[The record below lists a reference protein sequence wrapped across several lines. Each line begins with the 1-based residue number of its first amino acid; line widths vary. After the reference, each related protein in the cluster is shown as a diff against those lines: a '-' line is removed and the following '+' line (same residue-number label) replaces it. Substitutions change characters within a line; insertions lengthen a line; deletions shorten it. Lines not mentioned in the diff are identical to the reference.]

1 MNLRRLCVSL
11 AIGAA
16 ATVCFAQ
23 PNRILSKI
31 DNARTVTLPG
41 RVHPLATA
49 GNDAGAVDPSFPV
62 PFITLLLK
70 PAAAQQASLDQLLQ
84 DQQNPASSSYH
95 RWLTPE
101 QYADRFGIS
110 PGDAAQIVAWLQSQG
125 FKVNPVSRSRTF
137 ITFDGA
143 AGQVQAAFG
152 TAIHHYQAEG
162 RLHYA
167 NATDPKVPAA
177 LSSVVAGFRGL
188 TDFHFKSR
196 LVKAKPLWTQG
207 PGQHVLA
214 PDDFATIYDV
224 TAMYSA
230 GINGSGVKIAIP
242 GQSQLYNS
250 GSDTT
255 SFWSTYGISATL
267 VQTLVPTSPNPGLS
281 PVGDLDES
289 SLDTQWAGAVAR
301 GATIEFVY
309 SNDVFSSA
317 QYAVDQALAPVLSIS
332 YGVCEMSA
340 LADLASLR
348 HRVQQANAEGMT
360 WLASAGDSGAAVLF
374 LTKHGKVYRGTDIT
388 SRKKT
393 TVKDEDR
400 KIVLDD
406 RLDPDEGGFSVI
418 NGLGEEWRDPEDK
431 GILGDV
437 EAILKD
443 GIDDA
448 EV

>member
-188 TDFHFKSR
+188 TDFHFKPR
-196 LVKAKPLWTQG
+196 LVKAKPLWTPRPRRAR
-207 PGQHVLA
+207 PGARRFRHHLRRHA
-214 PDDFATIYDV
+214 DV
-224 TAMYSA
+224 FSRHQRQR
-230 GINGSGVKIAIP
+230 GENRDP
-242 GQSQLYNS
+242 GAKPLYNS
-250 GSDTT
+250 ARILTSFLEYVRSHVGQLGADAGPTSRESRAFAQSATWMNPASTPNGPAQWLAMPPSSSSIRTT
-255 SFWSTYGISATL
+255 SWYFR
-267 VQTLVPTSPNPGLS
+267 
-281 PVGDLDES
+281 PVC
-289 SLDTQWAGAVAR
+289 R
-301 GATIEFVY
+301 G
-309 SNDVFSSA
+309 
-317 QYAVDQALAPVLSIS
+317 
-332 YGVCEMSA
+332 
-340 LADLASLR
+340 
-348 HRVQQANAEGMT
+348 
-360 WLASAGDSGAAVLF
+360 
-374 LTKHGKVYRGTDIT
+374 
-388 SRKKT
+388 
-393 TVKDEDR
+393 
-400 KIVLDD
+400 
-406 RLDPDEGGFSVI
+406 
-418 NGLGEEWRDPEDK
+418 
-431 GILGDV
+431 
-437 EAILKD
+437 
-443 GIDDA
+443 
-448 EV
+448 